1 MYKGYTVRTVMDE
14 YAITFFT
21 MLNNGYRQQME
32 RYKMLASIAS
42 VPHMKDEDR
51 KDFMRQ
57 LEYAATD
64 PSDIL
69 DTEGLDDYS
78 GLDKLKEMFGQK

>member
-21 MLNNGYRQQME
+21 MLNNGYRLEMQ
-32 RYKMLASIAS
+32 RYKMLANIAS

-57 LEYAATD
+57 LEYAGQD

-69 DTEGLDDYS
+69 NTEGLDDYS